1 MGATGPGT
9 NGERSSVLMHGQID
23 EPASARPD
31 RAFGFARDMHEILGV
46 DTEHRVVNGDHA
58 RAAQH
63 DHQDISLVVAMRID
77 DARRRQAHQVR
88 VQVAVGSQAPERPSR
103 VVGSTFCNRTQP
115 DDFMVTFEEVLVTGR
130 FAPFV
135 ETHVPS
141 VETATGTTVAAMSLQ
156 WNVGAVRI
164 TSVAELDDGVIPG
177 EVVLPEASAAA
188 IQAIDWLRPQF
199 ADDDGNVRLRI
210 QALIVESEGRR
221 IVIDTCLGNDKP
233 RNQPFFHMLQTP
245 FLRDLTAAGFGPD
258 TIDTV
263 ICTHLHV
270 DHIGWNTVFV
280 DGAWVPTF
288 PKARYLLSRIDV
300 EHWAV
305 TESPEGDLFG
315 DSVKPVIDAGLADLV
330 DAPFAVTSE
339 VSLIPTPGHSPGHV
353 SVRIASGGEEA
364 IITGDVMHH
373 PSQCARPSWASS
385 FDVDAT
391 HAEKTRREFLD
402 TYADADVLIIGTHF
416 ATPGAGHIR
425 RDGDAYRFAT

>member
-1 MGATGPGT
+1 
-9 NGERSSVLMHGQID
+9 
-23 EPASARPD
+23 
-31 RAFGFARDMHEILGV
+31 
-46 DTEHRVVNGDHA
+46 
-58 RAAQH
+58 
-63 DHQDISLVVAMRID
+63 
-77 DARRRQAHQVR
+77 
-88 VQVAVGSQAPERPSR
+88 
-103 VVGSTFCNRTQP
+103 
-115 DDFMVTFEEVLVTGR
+115 
-130 FAPFV
+130 
-135 ETHVPS
+135 
-141 VETATGTTVAAMSLQ
+141 MSLQ

-177 EVVLPEASAAA
+177 EVVLPEASAPA

-210 QALIVESEGRR
+210 QALIVEGEGRR

-245 FLRDLTAAGFGPD
+245 FLRDLTDAGFAPD
-258 TIDTV
+258 AIDTV

-270 DHIGWNTVFV
+270 DHVGWNTVFV

-288 PKARYLLSRIDV
+288 PNARYLLSRIDV

-330 DAPFAVTSE
+330 DAPFAVTGE

-385 FDVDAT
+385 FDVDAA

-402 TYADADVLIIGTHF
+402 TYADGDVLIIGTHF

-425 RDGDAYRFAT
+425 RDGDAYRFVTA